1 MKYKKY
7 IFGINSYY
15 QAVQTIKYCQNKKI
29 FPIIFIKYFILKRL
43 GLEWV
48 KEFKNLLDNKFSKNT
63 FDLYIDCKKNYGLFL
78 HLVDQKIKYLK
89 IENNQK
95 NDSVYEWLNWNN
107 ESLEG
112 TFVGPPVRDQIPEK
126 IKEQLIVELYSK

>member
-95 NDSVYEWLNWNN
+95 NLYKLRQIAKKNSILLNPKF
-107 ESLEG
+107 SIL
-112 TFVGPPVRDQIPEK
+112 DLSK
-126 IKEQLIVELYSK
+126 IKKIELKIEKNLF